1 MKKLIIFIIIIVLLI
16 IFIYQGLDE
25 SLQINK
31 YRIKSKKINNPIR
44 IVQLSDFHAQL
55 FKDEQDEL
63 VKKIVALKPD
73 LIFITGDIMRETQ
86 PLDNVELLI
95 TKIRDIAPIYYVTG
109 NHEYN
114 DLKLPD
120 LFLLLEKNGVN
131 ILTNIK
137 KDIIVKDNSI
147 SIAGTTDPEGYNYG
161 KVLIDFNTAL
171 RSISIEDNRLNLLL
185 SHRPELVDIYS
196 EMKYDVVFTG
206 HAHGGQVRIPFLM
219 KGLIA
224 PNQGLFPNYT
234 KGIYDLENDV
244 KMVVSAGLVSNE
256 IPRFYNNPEL
266 VVVDI
271 VNE

>member
-1 MKKLIIFIIIIVLLI
+1 MKKIIILIIIIVLLI

-25 SLQINK
+25 SLQVNK
-31 YRIKSKKINNPIR
+31 YRIKNKKVNNSIR
-44 IVQLSDFHAQL
+44 IAHLSDFHAQS
-55 FKDEQDEL
+55 FKDKQDEL
-63 VKKIVALKPD
+63 VEEIEAVKPD
-73 LIFITGDIMRETQ
+73 LIFITGDIMREVE

-95 TKIRDIAPIYYVTG
+95 TKIKNLAPIYYVTG

-114 DLKLPD
+114 DEKLSE
-120 LFLLLEKNGVN
+120 LFLLLEDNGVN
-131 ILTNIK
+131 VLTNIK
-137 KDIIVKDNSI
+137 NDIVVKDNQVSI
-147 SIAGTTDPEGYNYG
+147 VGVNDPEGYNYG
-161 KVLIDFNTAL
+161 QVLVDFNTAL
-171 RSISIEDNRLNLLL
+171 RGITIDDNRLNLLL
-185 SHRPELVDIYS
+185 SHRPELVDIYG
-196 EMKYDVVFTG
+196 EMKYDIVFSG

-234 KGIYDLENDV
+234 KGIYELENDV
-244 KMVVSAGLVSNE
+244 KMVVSAGLITNE